1 MYELV
6 CHFSFPPLLVRL
18 SHVKIYRLSR
28 IFQSFNIKNLNTT
41 VYSDTRTPAYMYIHS
56 YMYFMCAH
64 THTHTMCWWCR
75 DLLDTLQRWCTD
87 PLEFAYVFLRW
98 DFLTMYTVYCTN
110 YSKGNECLER
120 SLAED
125 EALREFIDVR
135 RERRMDV
142 YM

>member
-1 MYELV
+1 MILT
-6 CHFSFPPLLVRL
+6 HTGIHVRTL
-18 SHVKIYRLSR
+18 IHVLHVR
-28 IFQSFNIKNLNTT
+28 
-41 VYSDTRTPAYMYIHS
+41 S
-56 YMYFMCAH
+56 Y